1 MATKQDPKQDS
12 KQDSKQSS
20 ADLASQ
26 WAASGVSILNGMFG
40 DYLHQRQNGLAIDMA
55 FMHESQPLT
64 LDRSSLLS
72 AYPQAGGK
80 LCIFI
85 HGLCCNERSWLF
97 ADDADNPIEESYGS
111 LLQDELGFTS
121 LYLRYNT
128 GRRLAE
134 NGEQF
139 ARLLGAL
146 VLAYPVAI
154 EKIVLV
160 GHSMG
165 GLIIRS
171 ACEFANQR
179 GAEPDAGW
187 LAHVDKAFYLGT
199 PHEGADLEKL
209 THAAVAV
216 LDAVPNSITRVIG
229 DVLNLRSQGI
239 KNLRDAQALR
249 PDISSMPGMSG
260 DATPWLDQLQHYL
273 IAGTLHEDPQHLVN
287 QLFGDGLVRVAGAA
301 AQGADGNSRLPDD
314 HIKVFPGVHHMA
326 LAHDRT
332 VYNQIKQWIAQH
344 ERST

>member
-1 MATKQDPKQDS
+1 MAIKQDPKTNS
-12 KQDSKQSS
+12 KPDNKQSS
-20 ADLASQ
+20 AELASQ

-55 FMHESQPLT
+55 FIHDGQPLT
-64 LDRSSLLS
+64 LDRSSLLL
-72 AYPQAGGK
+72 AYPQASGK

-97 ADDADNPIEESYGS
+97 ADDADTPIEESYGS
-111 LLQDELGFTS
+111 LLQKELGSTS

-128 GRRLAE
+128 GRPLAD

-146 VLAYPVAI
+146 VLASPVAI
-154 EKIVLV
+154 EQIVLI

-179 GAEPDAGW
+179 GAEPDAAW
-187 LAHVDKAFYLGT
+187 LAYVDKAFYLGT

-209 THAAVAV
+209 THVAAAV
-216 LDAVPNSITRVIG
+216 LDAVPNPITRVIG

-249 PDISSMPGMSG
+249 PDIPGTSS
-260 DATPWLDQLQHYL
+260 DAMPWLSQMQHYL
-273 IAGTLHEDPQHLVN
+273 IAGTLHEDPQHMVS
-287 QLFGDGLVRVAGAA
+287 QLFGDGLVRVP
-301 AQGADGNSRLPDD
+301 GADGNLRLPDD

-326 LAHDRT
+326 LAHDRI
-332 VYNQIKQWIAQH
+332 VYNQIKQWIAQP
-344 ERST
+344 ERSA